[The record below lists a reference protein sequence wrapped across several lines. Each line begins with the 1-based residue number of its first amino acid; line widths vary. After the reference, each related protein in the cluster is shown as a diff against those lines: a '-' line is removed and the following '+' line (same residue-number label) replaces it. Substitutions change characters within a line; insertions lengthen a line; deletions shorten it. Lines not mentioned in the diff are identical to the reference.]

1 VTVDLSAALDPVLK
15 AARADAA
22 DVDASGRFPAVAVE
36 ALRGSGLLGL
46 PVPVEVGG
54 LGAGPVEFAEVV
66 SALAAECGSTAM
78 VYLMHVSAAMSV
90 VASPPPDLPD
100 LLPGLADGRL
110 LGTLAFSERGSR
122 SHFWAPVSR
131 AEASRDPAGASMRIQ
146 AQKSFVTSAGHADFY
161 VLSTLSPAGGPSD
174 VDLYVLPRG
183 TPGLQVAGRWRGMG
197 LRGNDSAPMAVDI
210 QVPAG
215 QRIGAAGA
223 GLDIMIG
230 TVLPWFNL
238 GNAAVSIGLASAA
251 VDAAVA
257 HATTARFEQTGQS
270 LAELP
275 TIRARLARM
284 ALGVAIHRSYLQT
297 AAAAIAAPDEGTVL
311 HVLGVKAAAND
322 AALTITDEAM
332 RVCGGA
338 AFSAHLPLERYF
350 RDARAGHV
358 MAPTADALYDFY
370 GKAMTG
376 QPLF

>member
-1 VTVDLSAALDPVLK
+1 MIADLTAALDPVLK

-22 DVDASGRFPAVAVE
+22 DVDTTGKFPAAAVE

-46 PVPVEVGG
+46 TIPAESGG
-54 LGAGPVEFAEVV
+54 LGAGPVELADVV
-66 SALAAECGSTAM
+66 SALAAACGSTAM

-90 VASPPPDLPD
+90 VSGPPPDLPD

-131 AEASRDPAGASMRIQ
+131 AVVDGNAVRIQ
-146 AQKSFVTSAGHADFY
+146 AQKSFVTSAGQADVY
-161 VLSTLSPAGGPSD
+161 VVSTLTPDAGPSD
-174 VDLYVLPRG
+174 VDLYAVLRG
-183 TPGLQVAGRWRGMG
+183 TPGLQVAGPWRGLG
-197 LRGNDSAPMAVDI
+197 LRGNDSAPMAIDAR
-210 QVPAG
+210 VPAG

-223 GLDIMIG
+223 GLGIMTG

-251 VDAAVA
+251 VDATVA

-284 ALGVAIHRSYLQT
+284 ALALGTHRSYLQT
-297 AAAAIAAPDEGTVL
+297 AAASIAAPDESTVL
-311 HVLGVKAAAND
+311 HVLGVKATAND

-338 AFSAHLPLERYF
+338 AFSTHLPLERYF